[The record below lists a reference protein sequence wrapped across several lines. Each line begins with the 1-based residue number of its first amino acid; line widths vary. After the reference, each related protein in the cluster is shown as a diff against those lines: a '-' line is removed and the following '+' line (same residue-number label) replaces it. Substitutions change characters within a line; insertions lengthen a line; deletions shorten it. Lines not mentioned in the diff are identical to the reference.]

1 MSQLVPYHLYNGEQD
16 DSLMFATMFDYQAD
30 EYKKPMV
37 STAAMNMLV
46 FTSTEPKFCATLR
59 EVTS

>member
-37 STAAMNMLV
+37 STAALNILLV
-46 FTSTEPKFCATLR
+46 
-59 EVTS
+59 